1 MLAIIAAVMLAAS
14 PQHDTVFTTD
24 GGRVVGTVVEEGPQ
38 GVAVQLSDGTYRRLP
53 RREVVRV
60 EYADGSVSNA
70 RPAEPPTSPP
80 SAAPLPPP
88 TYTPQP
94 PPAPPTYTPQPPP
107 YSQPPQARG
116 YPPPPAYTPPPPPQ
130 GYPPPPQ
137 AYGPRRPQQPAWAD
151 PQRGAPISPFYLS
164 LGLGGLFLSGNAE
177 VGVPV
182 SDILGNQV
190 NFGVE
195 GGLRLSRHLALAL
208 YGDFGVGDPGRDV
221 QAFCN
226 EAPAIDCSGSTTR
239 VGLML
244 RHTFD
249 PAARVTPWIG
259 VGTGLSYGAVTTHD
273 GMSGGGSD
281 TVVRYSGWEMLR
293 LQGGFDVRSNPVF
306 GVGFY
311 GGVSFSRFDEF
322 KNSAE
327 TVSLSDTTTHTAVEA
342 GIRMTLFP

>member
-53 RREVVRV
+53 RREVVRI

-80 SAAPLPPP
+80 SAAAPPPP

-107 YSQPPQARG
+107 PPPTYSPQPPQARG

-177 VGVPV
+177 AGVPV

-221 QAFCN
+221 QTFCN
-226 EAPAIDCSGSTTR
+226 DARDRLQRVDDARRPHAAPHVRSRRTGDALDRRRHRALVRGRHHSRRDVRRQGRRPSCATRAGRCSGSR
-239 VGLML
+239 VDSTSARIRCSASGS
-244 RHTFD
+244 T
-249 PAARVTPWIG
+249 AA
-259 VGTGLSYGAVTTHD
+259 
-273 GMSGGGSD
+273 
-281 TVVRYSGWEMLR
+281 
-293 LQGGFDVRSNPVF
+293 
-306 GVGFY
+306 
-311 GGVSFSRFDEF
+311 
-322 KNSAE
+322 
-327 TVSLSDTTTHTAVEA
+327 
-342 GIRMTLFP
+342 